1 MDYEQRLER
10 IKSGSEDRSTR
21 GIRNR
26 KNATASKTNKEKE
39 KLKPFKMAQRAPK
52 VAIKKRRSLKEIR
65 SIAMG
70 ALVSLEE
77 QDLEA
82 VRTSLMTIAQRGDN

>member
-1 MDYEQRLER
+1 MYPPLTLSRQAKMDYEQRLER

-65 SIAMG
+65 SIKKK
-70 ALVSLEE
+70 SE
-77 QDLEA
+77 QREIKFKI
-82 VRTSLMTIAQRGDN
+82 RRGY